1 MKKTLRNFAVALT
14 MLAAVTALPAQER
27 FSFSNL
33 SLGDGLSQITVICIR
48 QDAQGYM
55 WFGTRNGLNRYDG
68 YGFDV
73 YMTDPD
79 NPASISDNHIL
90 SMEESPDGRLWIGT
104 NHGLNRYDPRTD
116 RFTRYY
122 HSPGDPSSISGDIVQ
137 SLGYDSSGKLWV
149 GTHNGLDMYDEA
161 GDRFLRHDLG
171 GLLADNP
178 VYDILPRGQKLYLGT
193 MSSGLIIYDIP
204 TGGWE
209 VLRHDPADPAS
220 IGHDFVRAVMIDKDD
235 NLWAGT
241 HHNGVS
247 VRRAG
252 ESGFTTINTASGLT
266 NGYVRALAQS
276 PQGEVLVGTFDG
288 LNVIDPS
295 TFGIEQYRTFS
306 SLPGEL
312 SHYSIYSIYYDRA
325 QTLWIGSYAGG
336 VDYYN
341 PYGQKFRFYDPRHT
355 DRSLLGLLG
364 PVVETDDYLYIAS
377 EGSGILEFV
386 KATGQF
392 RSYLIFP
399 DAHFSYA
406 QNIVKTLCRD
416 GERLL
421 CSTNLGVI
429 YSFDLRTKS
438 YTLVHDTRM
447 EDPIYYLGRNSAG
460 ELMAGGVNDP
470 VGLIMISPGGRVT
483 DRFPVSGR
491 EDVRFANVRC
501 ILELEPDRFL
511 IGTRN
516 DGLFDYNRRQAS
528 LVQYKHTPG
537 EESGIPDNYV
547 TFIERDSGGRIW
559 GGTFGGGF
567 GRFDPAA
574 GAFRTFTMRDG
585 LMSNHVCALV
595 EDLYGTLWVSTVSGI
610 THFDPVTG
618 QSVNYR
624 HEDGV
629 QVNEFTP
636 HAGRLLAGGNIIF
649 CGNNGA
655 VVFDPGFMYNNPF
668 VPPVVLRSLSVGN
681 TPVAPD
687 DGTGILRQEL
697 NSQGQVVLRHDQTNF
712 SVGFSALN
720 YIHPERN
727 QYAYMLE
734 GFDAEWNE
742 VGSRRIAYYT
752 NIPPGR
758 YRFVVRGSNN
768 DRIWNDD
775 GRGLDIVILPP
786 FWRTWWA
793 YTLYTMAVV
802 GVVWLVVRY
811 FTTRR
816 RLENDIKLR
825 QAEARAQAEFHEA
838 RDKLFTNFS
847 HELRTPLTLI
857 MSPLEDIIE
866 KESAGVPESVRSS
879 LAMMRDNARRLLRLV
894 NNLMDFQKKEHG
906 RLELRPA
913 AGDFAAFARRMTG
926 AFAEVASSR
935 GITLDIETP
944 EEGIPYVFDK
954 SLMEKVFFNYLSN
967 AFKNVPDGG
976 RVEVRVSLVDRTA
989 LEEAA
994 PGRAGA
1000 ITGRT
1005 GAKHGRAAGLTEN
1018 SGPSPDRATV
1028 DTEKAGASSGRAG
1041 TKPGI
1046 TAPLTDRTATLT
1058 EKNGPSHGL
1067 AIPVTDTSITSPG
1080 PAGKLPAGTSAV
1092 PGDTGPSDKTTPA
1105 LPGGD
1110 ERFILMEIGDSGA
1123 GIPQDELEKIFTPFY
1138 QVAQN
1143 EHSASGTGLGLS
1155 LSKSIIELHG
1165 GVIWAESPEGSGAL
1179 FRTVLP
1185 VDGAAVAAARASG
1198 AGEDGPVTVKVD
1210 SEAVQRGRAPESA
1223 VQEPGPGKR
1232 YTVLVVEDNL
1242 DIRRYIASHLGSRY
1256 RILEAANG
1264 ADALEKA
1271 LNHLPD
1277 LIISDVMMPRMDGM
1291 ELVARLKEDIRTS
1304 HIPVIVITAKTM
1316 TDDIREGYRRG
1327 ADDYITKPFNA
1338 AILTDR
1344 VANLISSR
1352 EKLKALY
1359 GKRFSLESMG
1369 VEATSLDERFMNKL
1383 YGILEENISNPDF
1396 GLNDV
1401 CREVGMSRANLYRK
1415 IKAITDV
1422 SPNSFIRNFR
1432 LEMGAKML
1440 KEARMSVSD
1449 VYVAVGFNSHA
1460 YFTNC
1465 FKALYGVSPTDYAAG
1480 KGSPS
1485 GTEPI
1490 QEGSPSSLE

>member
-1 MKKTLRNFAVALT
+1 MKRTLRNCVIALSLLAFVPALT
-14 MLAAVTALPAQER
+14 AQER
-27 FSFSNL
+27 FTFSNL
-33 SLGDGLSQITVICIR
+33 SLGEGLSQITVICIR
-48 QDAQGYM
+48 QDSEGYM

-90 SMEESPDGRLWIGT
+90 SMEESPGGELWIGT

-122 HSPGDPSSISGDIVQ
+122 HSPGDGGTLSGDIVQ
-137 SLGYDSSGKLWV
+137 SLAYDASGRLWI
-149 GTHNGLDMYDEA
+149 GTHNGLDLYDAEQ
-161 GDRFLRHDLG
+161 DRFVRNDLD

-178 VYDILPRGQKLYLGT
+178 IYDILPHGQKLYLGT
-193 MSSGLIIYDIP
+193 MSSGLVIYDVP
-204 TGGWE
+204 TGGYE
-209 VLRHDPADPAS
+209 VLRHDPADPSS

-241 HHNGVS
+241 HHSGVS
-247 VRRAG
+247 VRPAG
-252 ESGFTTINTASGLT
+252 SDRFRTIGTASGLT

-276 PQGEVLVGTFDG
+276 PQGAVLVGTFDG
-288 LNVIDPS
+288 LNVIDPV
-295 TFGIEQYRTFS
+295 TFGIEHYRTFS
-306 SLPGEL
+306 SRPGEL

-355 DRSLLGLLG
+355 DQSLLGLLG

-377 EGSGILEFV
+377 EGSGILEFD

-392 RSYLIFP
+392 RSYRIFP
-399 DAHFSYA
+399 DAQFSYA
-406 QNIVKTLCRD
+406 RNIVKTLCRD
-416 GERLL
+416 GDRLL

-429 YSFDLRTKS
+429 YSFDLRTRR

-470 VGLIMISPGGRVT
+470 VGLITISPGGRVT

-491 EDVRFANVRC
+491 EDVRFPNVRC

-528 LVQYKHTPG
+528 LVQYKHTAGKEP
-537 EESGIPDNYV
+537 GIPDNYI
-547 TFIERDSGGRIW
+547 TFIERDNAGLIW
-559 GGTFGGGF
+559 VGTFGGGF
-567 GRFDPAA
+567 ALFDPAT
-574 GAFRTFTMRDG
+574 GAFRNYTTHDG

-595 EDLYGTLWVSTVSGI
+595 EDLYGTLWISTVSGI
-610 THFDPVTG
+610 TQFDPAG
-618 QSVNYR
+618 DRLVNYR

-636 HAGRLLAGGNIIF
+636 HAGRLLQNGNIIF

-668 VPPVVLRSLSVGN
+668 VPPVVLRTLSVGN
-681 TPVAPD
+681 SPVSPD
-687 DGTGILRQEL
+687 DGTGILQRDL

-712 SVGFSALN
+712 SIEFSALN
-720 YIHPERN
+720 YVFPERN

-734 GFDAEWNE
+734 GFDTEWNE

-768 DRIWNDD
+768 DRIWNND

-793 YTLYTMAVV
+793 YTLYTLAVA
-802 GVVWLVVRY
+802 GVFWLVVRY

-866 KESAGVPESVRSS
+866 KESAGVPEKVRSS
-879 LAMMRDNARRLLRLV
+879 LGMMRDNARRLLRLV

-906 RLELRPA
+906 RLELRPS
-913 AGDFAAFARRMTG
+913 AGDFAAFARRMAG

-935 GITLDIETP
+935 GITLDISTTQG
-944 EEGIPYVFDK
+944 GIPFVFDK

-976 RVEVRVSLVDRTA
+976 RVEVRVALMDREA
-989 LEEAA
+989 LDIAA
-994 PGRAGA
+994 PGRADGFP
-1000 ITGRT
+1000 
-1005 GAKHGRAAGLTEN
+1005 AA
-1018 SGPSPDRATV
+1018 
-1028 DTEKAGASSGRAG
+1028 DT
-1041 TKPGI
+1041 
-1046 TAPLTDRTATLT
+1046 
-1058 EKNGPSHGL
+1058 
-1067 AIPVTDTSITSPG
+1067 
-1080 PAGKLPAGTSAV
+1080 
-1092 PGDTGPSDKTTPA
+1092 
-1105 LPGGD
+1105 
-1110 ERFILMEIGDSGA
+1110 RFILMEIGDSGA

-1155 LSKSIIELHG
+1155 LSKSIIEMHR
-1165 GVIWAESPEGSGAL
+1165 GVIWAESPEGSGVL

-1185 VDGAAVAAARASG
+1185 VDGGAAGVQSG
-1198 AGEDGPVTVKVD
+1198 GEDELAVSVKVD
-1210 SEAVQRGRAPESA
+1210 SEAVQRGRAQESPEE
-1223 VQEPGPGKR
+1223 EPGAGKK

-1242 DIRRYIASHLGSRY
+1242 DIRRYIVSHLGGLY
-1256 RILEAANG
+1256 RTIEAANG
-1264 ADALEKA
+1264 ADALDKA

-1291 ELVARLKEDIRTS
+1291 EMVARLKEDIRTS

-1316 TDDIREGYRRG
+1316 TEDIREGYRRG

-1344 VANLISSR
+1344 VANLIESR
-1352 EKLKALY
+1352 ERLKALY

-1383 YGILEENISNPDF
+1383 YAILEENISNPEF
-1396 GLNDV
+1396 SLNDV

-1432 LEMGAKML
+1432 LEMGAKLL
-1440 KEARMSVSD
+1440 KEARMSVSE

-1465 FKALYGVSPTDYAAG
+1465 FKSLYGVSPTEYAAG
-1480 KGSPS
+1480 KEAVNGPGTPPDGSR
-1485 GTEPI
+1485 G
-1490 QEGSPSSLE
+1490 GLE